1 MKKYIYDKDGN
12 YLKCYFEGTPKEIEK
27 QEKQEIHAL
36 NEYLGEKVIIENGKV
51 RAFTRLDRIKA
62 NEDELQDGEYIEDE
76 EIITVEKP
84 NNFHFWNNKKNEWV
98 YDQEVEINS
107 LEEELGSLEMG
118 IYNFEQEIKN
128 LKEVGKTFSLKK
140 AAKLEE
146 EVAELDKTYQ
156 GKLKR
161 YEELEG

>member
-84 NNFHFWNNKKNEWV
+84 NNFHFWDKNTNEWV
-98 YDQEVEINS
+98 YDQELEKS
-107 LEEELGSLEMG
+107 FLEEEIGTLEG
-118 IYNFEQEIKN
+118 EISG
-128 LKEVGKTFSLKK
+128 LYD
-140 AAKLEE
+140 
-146 EVAELDKTYQ
+146 ELDKAVAR
-156 GKLKR
+156 KLKMREKQLNEEIKKLNEKIENKYKR

>member
-84 NNFHFWNNKKNEWV
+84 NNFHFWNNKKNEWI
-98 YDQEVEINS
+98 YSKELEINA
-107 LEEELGSLEMG
+107 LEEELGSLELE
-118 IYNFEQEIKN
+118 IYNKQNESKE
-128 LKEVGKTFSLKK
+128 LKENNKIF
-140 AAKLEE
+140 AAKKLEKE
-146 EVAELDKTYQ
+146 NIELDKTYQ
-156 GKLKR
+156 EKLKR
-161 YEELEG
+161 YEELAE

>member
-84 NNFHFWNNKKNEWV
+84 NNFHFWNNKKNEWI
-98 YDQEVEINS
+98 YSKELEINA
-107 LEEELGSLEMG
+107 LEEELGSLELE
-118 IYNFEQEIKN
+118 IYNKQNESKE
-128 LKEVGKTFSLKK
+128 LKENNKIF
-140 AAKLEE
+140 AAK
-146 EVAELDKTYQ
+146 KITYQ
-156 GKLKR
+156 LF
-161 YEELEG
+161 